1 MPWGRI
7 RPTTDTAFGVNMSLS
22 ILLRCFDIEQTR
34 NFYESVLGFST
45 ASTADSTITV
55 SKYDARL
62 IFTDR
67 DLWSTNPIFS
77 GTIYLAVA
85 DVDRYFSVIKDKT
98 SVAWPLQDMPYGSR
112 EFAVTDCNGY
122 LIAFQQASGG

>member
-1 MPWGRI
+1 
-7 RPTTDTAFGVNMSLS
+7 MSLS
-22 ILLRCFDIEQTR
+22 ILLRCFDIERTK

-55 SKYDARL
+55 SKYGARL
-62 IFTDR
+62 IFTNR
-67 DLWSTNPIFS
+67 DLWRTDPIFS
-77 GTIYLAVA
+77 GTIYLTVA
-85 DVDRYFSVIKDKT
+85 DVDRYFSAIKDKT
-98 SVAWPLQDMPYGSR
+98 SVAWLLQDMPYGSR